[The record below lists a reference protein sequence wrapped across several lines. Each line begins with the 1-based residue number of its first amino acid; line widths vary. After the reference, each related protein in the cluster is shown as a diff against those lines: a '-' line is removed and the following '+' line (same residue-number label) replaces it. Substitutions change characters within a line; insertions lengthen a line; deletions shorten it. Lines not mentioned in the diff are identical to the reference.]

1 MDSKIYKVEL
11 SEDYGVI
18 YLMTLK
24 GTILKQEEVSIREA
38 LSFARL
44 KGLAAMED
52 DGSVT
57 LYW

>member
-1 MDSKIYKVEL
+1 MDSQIYKVEL